1 MKLDLSKKIV
11 EFLSQEP
18 EQKFTAREIAQWIFD
33 NNPKAMIAKRKRS
46 TAKDNKLNDDK
57 ALIQQIVAEIGSQRP
72 LVQKKYPSVKTT
84 EERPKKYYFT
94 EKTDVQEVLDA
105 EQVDATDTPTL
116 SNHYL
121 EKDLY
126 KMLIEF
132 LYAEQN
138 IYAMRINEKRSK
150 NTYGTG
156 ANKWLHPDIVAM
168 EDLTSDWNEEI
179 KGVVSEY
186 SDKKTKLWSFE
197 VKILI
202 NRSNLR
208 ESFFQT
214 VSNSSWANYGYL
226 VASQIEGHDTLKEL
240 RMLCKSYGIGLIKI
254 DTANHLESE
263 FLIPA
268 TEKHTIDWDIA
279 NRLALEN
286 KDFRDFIDNIRS
298 FYRMGRVRETDWGIS
313 QSDD

>member
-1 MKLDLSKKIV
+1 
-11 EFLSQEP
+11 
-18 EQKFTAREIAQWIFD
+18 
-33 NNPKAMIAKRKRS
+33 
-46 TAKDNKLNDDK
+46 
-57 ALIQQIVAEIGSQRP
+57 
-72 LVQKKYPSVKTT
+72 
-84 EERPKKYYFT
+84 
-94 EKTDVQEVLDA
+94 
-105 EQVDATDTPTL
+105 
-116 SNHYL
+116 
-121 EKDLY
+121 
-126 KMLIEF
+126 MLIEF

-214 VSNSSWANYGYL
+214 VSNSSWAYYGYL

-268 TEKHTIDWDIA
+268 TEKHNIDWDIA

-286 KDFRDFIDNIRS
+286 KDFRIYVDNIRS
-298 FYRMGRVRETDWGIS
+298 FYRMGKVKETDWGIS
-313 QSDD
+313 QSDDPEGLIPLQST